1 MVKLIFHTNK
11 LSVTNMQVSKIRKP
25 FGNCSS
31 TNIEF
36 SKSQL
41 HRIGQSGGFLG
52 RFLGSLLKTDCL

>member
-1 MVKLIFHTNK
+1 
-11 LSVTNMQVSKIRKP
+11 MQVSKIRKP
-25 FGNCSS
+25 FGNCSL